1 MTIVRMQVLKDHW
14 KLRVMQ
20 SSSEISYDTLFGDY
34 VNMMEKGIMD
44 PTMVERTVLLE
55 AAGVA
60 TLLAMAEI
68 VVTEILKE
76 KDPGIGGMGGM
87 KGGIF

>member
-44 PTMVERTVLLE
+44 PTMVERTVLLD
-55 AAGVA
+55 AAGWP
-60 TLLAMAEI
+60 LC
-68 VVTEILKE
+68 
-76 KDPGIGGMGGM
+76 
-87 KGGIF
+87 